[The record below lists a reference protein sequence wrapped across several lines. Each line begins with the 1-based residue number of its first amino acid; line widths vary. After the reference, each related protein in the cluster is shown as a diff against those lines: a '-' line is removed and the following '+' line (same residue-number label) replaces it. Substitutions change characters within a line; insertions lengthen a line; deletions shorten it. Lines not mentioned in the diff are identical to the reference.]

1 MKKKRSSKKKKII
14 SKNYNLIFNDYLF
27 DDDDEKPTPP
37 PPPILPPPILPPPI
51 LPPTTPIPTPPT
63 PPPILPPTP
72 TTPTTPSTST
82 MKILPFDVTVYLDLE
97 KEKERQSNK
106 IKENVRNSI
115 KLLHLPVDDFIQN
128 IQNIRNLTNKV
139 SNSMKI
145 LPVNIEDYVQKE
157 RIRTLVSMISK
168 SMKILPLNIEN
179 YINSDLS
186 RILKLNEMFKE
197 MINTEEENRTIDK
210 YELLKIKFEE
220 LIIYYEKINKAQSTI
235 DEYIFFKSKIEELI
249 NKKIKD
255 EEEKNSTNKE
265 TLKKST
271 ILLLYMDQYLDIEVS
286 IKNLNNLL
294 YDMFIETNISKRSW
308 VVDGFPSSMNENKA
322 FLYLKEKLKL
332 YDSYIRSLFGKST
345 NLHYV
350 NDIFDYI
357 DKQIETKDKDEPL
370 RKIYE
375 NSSKHIIHNDE
386 IFAVGLDNTQK
397 KIVLQRLEQFSIL
410 LIEEM
415 NIPILMGEI

>member
-1 MKKKRSSKKKKII
+1 
-14 SKNYNLIFNDYLF
+14 
-27 DDDDEKPTPP
+27 
-37 PPPILPPPILPPPI
+37 
-51 LPPTTPIPTPPT
+51 
-63 PPPILPPTP
+63 
-72 TTPTTPSTST
+72 
-82 MKILPFDVTVYLDLE
+82 MKILPLNIENYIKVPVSELSRILKLE
-97 KEKERQSNK
+97 EEINREPYRIHIS
-106 IKENVRNSI
+106 ILKENVKNSI
-115 KLLHLPVDDFIQN
+115 KLLNLSVDDFIQN

-197 MINTEEENRTIDK
+197 MINTEEEKRTIDK

>member
-1 MKKKRSSKKKKII
+1 
-14 SKNYNLIFNDYLF
+14 
-27 DDDDEKPTPP
+27 
-37 PPPILPPPILPPPI
+37 
-51 LPPTTPIPTPPT
+51 
-63 PPPILPPTP
+63 
-72 TTPTTPSTST
+72 
-82 MKILPFDVTVYLDLE
+82 
-97 KEKERQSNK
+97 
-106 IKENVRNSI
+106 
-115 KLLHLPVDDFIQN
+115 
-128 IQNIRNLTNKV
+128 
-139 SNSMKI
+139 
-145 LPVNIEDYVQKE
+145 
-157 RIRTLVSMISK
+157 
-168 SMKILPLNIEN
+168 
-179 YINSDLS
+179 
-186 RILKLNEMFKE
+186 MFKE
-197 MINTEEENRTIDK
+197 MINTEEEKRTIDK